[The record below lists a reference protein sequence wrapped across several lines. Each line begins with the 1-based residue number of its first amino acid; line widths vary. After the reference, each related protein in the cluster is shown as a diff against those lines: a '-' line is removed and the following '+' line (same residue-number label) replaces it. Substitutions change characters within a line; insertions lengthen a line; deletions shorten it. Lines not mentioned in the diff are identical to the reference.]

1 MMNDF
6 FETIRKFLNEY
17 LPNQRCL
24 SENTIRSYRQ
34 ALNLFVKFLREVKGY
49 TVTKIQFSVISRETL
64 LEFLN
69 WIETE
74 RKCSA
79 STRNQRLM
87 VLRTFFD
94 FAGII
99 DCTQTSLYMDS
110 LNIPVKEE
118 HGKVVEFLSE
128 AALEALLQQPNPT
141 KKKELRNLT
150 FMILMYDT
158 AARCCELLG
167 MRIKDLRLNAEH
179 PIAYLHGKGEK
190 TRTVPLLPKTVQH
203 CKRYLKKF
211 HSDEPADSEKYVF
224 FTMIH
229 GTQNR
234 MSHDNAADFI
244 KRYGLMAAQ
253 KCAEIPKHLH
263 PHMLRH
269 TRAMHLYRN
278 GMPLELLSQFLGHS
292 SVDTT
297 RIYAYADTEMKR
309 AALEKI
315 DPQNSSEKSPT
326 AIWEDDENMILR
338 LSGLL

>member
-1 MMNDF
+1 MNDF

-34 ALNLFVKFLREVKGY
+34 ALNLFVKFMREVKGY
-49 TVTKIQFSVISRETL
+49 TLTKIKFSVISRETL
-64 LEFLN
+64 LEFLD
-69 WIETE
+69 WIESV

-94 FAGII
+94 YAGII
-99 DCTQTSLYMDS
+99 DCAQTSLYMDS
-110 LNIPVKEE
+110 LSIPVKEE

-128 AALEALLQQPNPT
+128 AALEVLLQQPDPT
-141 KKKELRNLT
+141 RKKEMRNLT

-158 AARCCELLG
+158 AARCCELLD

-179 PIAYLHGKGEK
+179 PIAYLHGKGGK
-190 TRTVPLLPKTVQH
+190 TRTVPLLSNTVQH
-203 CKRYLKKF
+203 CKRYLQKF
-211 HSDEPADSEKYVF
+211 HPGEPADSEKYVF
-224 FTMIH
+224 YTVIH

-244 KRYGLMAAQ
+244 EKYGIMAAT
-253 KCAEIPKHLH
+253 KCAEMPNHLH

-278 GMPLELLSQFLGHS
+278 GMPLELLSQFLGHT

-315 DPQNSSEKSPT
+315 TSKEPDSKVPT
-326 AIWEDDENMILR
+326 AIWENDEDMILK

>member
-1 MMNDF
+1 MNNF
-6 FETIRKFLNEY
+6 FETIRKFLIVY
-17 LPNQRCL
+17 LPNQRSL
-24 SENTIRSYRQ
+24 SENTIHSYRQ

-49 TVTKIQFSVISRETL
+49 TIAKIQFSVISREML
-64 LEFLN
+64 LGFLD

-87 VLRTFFD
+87 ALRAFFD
-94 FAGII
+94 YAGII

-110 LNIPVKEE
+110 LNIPLKEE
-118 HGKVVEFLSE
+118 HHKIVEFLSE
-128 AALEALLQQPNPT
+128 TALEVLLQQPDPAQ
-141 KKKELRNLT
+141 KKGLRNLT

-167 MRIKDLRLNAEH
+167 MKIKDLRLNAEH
-179 PIAYLHGKGEK
+179 SIAYLHGKGGK
-190 TRTVPLLPKTVQH
+190 TRTVPLLPNTVQH

-211 HSDEPADSEKYVF
+211 HPGEPADSEKYLF
-224 FTMIH
+224 YTTIH

-244 KRYGLMAAQ
+244 EKYGIMAAK
-253 KCAEIPKHLH
+253 KCAEMPNHLH

-278 GMPLELLSQFLGHS
+278 GMPLELLSQFLGHAS
-292 SVDTT
+292 IETT

-315 DPQNSSEKSPT
+315 DFKDSYVKAST
-326 AIWEDDENMILR
+326 AIWEDDEDMILK